1 MSAAVEL
8 PPETALV
15 VAGQPVTALTL
26 FSPGGVETL
35 LTKLERE
42 VRGIKRDISTPK
54 GRAEIKSL
62 AHKVARSKTA
72 LDEMGKGLNEAKRAE
87 INKVDAERRVIRE
100 RCDALKEEVLSELSA
115 WEAKE
120 TARVKGHEDA
130 LKAMS
135 DLFAL
140 LPDEPNAK
148 EIKASLDLLDRHED
162 SRDWAEFAQRA
173 HDLHAEVGFKLT
185 EALKA
190 ALAREAALAEAQRQ
204 REEAAR
210 IMAEA
215 AERARRERE
224 ARIAAEAA
232 ERARVEAER
241 RAAEAAAAERQRV
254 EQERLDAEDARR
266 EAELAAQAEIE
277 ALEEA
282 NRIAA
287 ARAEAQRLAAERA
300 VREAEARARQAEAD
314 RIEAEERARR
324 EAARL
329 ARESEIKR
337 KAAEAKAEADAAA
350 AVRAER
356 QRAALVAA
364 EQKREA
370 DAKAADRENRA
381 RVHREMVADLT
392 EFAGLTADQSRRVVE
407 AIARKTI
414 RNINI
419 SY

>member
-1 MSAAVEL
+1 MSAVMETA
-8 PPETALV
+8 ETALV

-26 FSPGGVETL
+26 FAPGGVEAL
-35 LTKLERE
+35 LTKMETE

-54 GRAEIKSL
+54 GRAAIKSL

-120 TARVKGHEDA
+120 AARIKGHEDA

-140 LPDEPNAK
+140 LPDEPASE
-148 EIKASLDLLDRHED
+148 EIQASLDLLDRHEEA
-162 SRDWAEFAQRA
+162 RDWAEFAQRA
-173 HDLHAEVGFKLT
+173 HDLHAEVGFNLT

-190 ALAREAALAEAQRQ
+190 ALAREEAALA

-210 IMAEA
+210 EAERRRQEEAEA
-215 AERARRERE
+215 ARVAAEKAQRERE

-232 ERARVEAER
+232 ERARQEAES
-241 RAAEAAAAERQRV
+241 RAAEAVAVERRRV

-266 EAELAAQAEIE
+266 EAELAAQVEIE
-277 ALEEA
+277 ALQEA

-287 ARAEAQRLAAERA
+287 ARAEEQRLAAERA
-300 VREAEARARQAEAD
+300 AREAEESARRAEAARIEGQRRYEASLAAAAEKAKRD
-314 RIEAEERARR
+314 QEEAIEAERARVAAEKATAERA
-324 EAARL
+324 AAERASNL
-329 ARESEIKR
+329 EIKR
-337 KAAEAKAEADAAA
+337 RVNFDAAA
-350 AVRAER
+350 A
-356 QRAALVAA
+356 LVV
-364 EQKREA
+364 
-370 DAKAADRENRA
+370 N
-381 RVHREMVADLT
+381 ADLT
-392 EFAGLTADQSRRVVE
+392 EQQAQRVIV
-407 AIARKTI
+407 AIAKGQVPAVRI
-414 RNINI
+414 G
-419 SY
+419 Y